1 MSSRSR
7 SRHRAVLQGILAFAL
22 TAGALHAQQV
32 SSYRFAVS
40 FPSAQSSTPL
50 DGRLL
55 LILSTDPSAEPRLQ
69 ISNSVR
75 TQMIFGLDVDA
86 LKPGQSFTLDDA
98 AFGYPVRYL
107 PTFPPEIISS
117 R

>member
-1 MSSRSR
+1 MTSRSR
-7 SRHRAVLQGILAFAL
+7 WRAVLKLILMFAL
-22 TAGALHAQQV
+22 TAGALYAQQTP
-32 SSYRFAVS
+32 SYRFAVS
-40 FPSAQSSTPL
+40 LPGAQGAEPL

-75 TQMIFGLDVDA
+75 TQIIFGVDVDA
-86 LKPGQSFTLDDA
+86 LKPGQSVILDDA

-107 PTFPPEIISS
+107 HDVRPGD
-117 R
+117 